1 MAVPLPGGAGRS
13 RLLVACALTAA
24 VAAAGSYGPS
34 ASNASVTRPVDGV
47 DHGAAVVRATSDIAT
62 SERATSEKATSARA
76 KVRKVKID
84 PRLFGLHDSFF
95 NSLDRKGTGAIRLWD
110 AGVQWKDIFPT
121 QDDGPEWARLD
132 DIVTR
137 AHENGTEVTLVLGLT
152 PSYAGA
158 TPESMPNLEMYRTYV
173 QAVMERYSPSNW
185 PLGGGNHYRGIAAY
199 QVWNEANIDTFWTGG
214 YDGLGQLVK
223 TVHDVRDAV
232 DVGAKV
238 VAPAM
243 VARLGYQQKGIKA
256 FFKTQVE
263 GRPVY
268 KYVDAISLNLYPLDR
283 YPNPNPTRAGTP
295 EDAIALLK
303 TVRGILAD
311 DGVPRS
317 KPIWNT
323 EINYGLTFGTNAGQ
337 PATPIPVRR
346 QIAYVIRTYL
356 LNAARGVKRIDWY
369 AYDLDAR
376 GSVGPL
382 ANTLLTDPVNRAA
395 GTLLPPG
402 RAFTRVQGWMKGTL
416 IGTTTKAPCIK
427 DRHGT
432 YTCTVKYSSGM
443 GRIYWNPYKSAKV
456 TLVRSA
462 RKKIDE
468 YGASSRAKGG
478 TKLKV
483 NDKPVLVKS
492 TR

>member
-1 MAVPLPGGAGRS
+1 VPLTGGAGRS
-13 RLLVACALTAA
+13 RLLVASALTAA
-24 VAAAGSYGPS
+24 VVAAGSYGPS
-34 ASNASVTRPVDGV
+34 ASNASVTRPTDRVDQ
-47 DHGAAVVRATSDIAT
+47 GAATAHLTSDEAA
-62 SERATSEKATSARA
+62 SKA
-76 KVRKVKID
+76 KVKKVKVD
-84 PRLFGLHDSFF
+84 PRLFGVHDSSG
-95 NSLDRKGTGAIRLWD
+95 NSLDRKGTGTIRLWD
-110 AGVQWKDIFPT
+110 AGVEWKNIFPT
-121 QDDGPEWARLD
+121 QGGAPEWSDLD

-137 AHENGTEVTLVLGLT
+137 AHENGTEVTLVLGRT

-158 TPESMPNLEMYRTYV
+158 TPEATPESMPNLDMYRAYV
-173 QAVMERYSPSNW
+173 QAVMERYRPSSW
-185 PLGGGNHYRGIAAY
+185 QDGDGNHYRGIAAY

-232 DVGAKV
+232 DSGAKV

-256 FFKTQVE
+256 FFNTTVD
-263 GRPVY
+263 GTPVY
-268 KYVDAISLNLYPLDR
+268 KYVDAISFNLYPLDR

-323 EINYGLTFGTNAGQ
+323 EINYGLTFGPNAGQ
-337 PATPIPVRR
+337 PAAPIPVSR
-346 QIAYVIRTYL
+346 QIAYVMRTYL
-356 LNAARGVKRIDWY
+356 LNAAQGVKRVDWY

-376 GSVGPL
+376 GSEGPL
-382 ANTLLTDPVNRAA
+382 ANTLLTDPVDRAA

-416 IGTTTKAPCIK
+416 IGTRTKAPCIK

-443 GRIYWNPYKSAKV
+443 GRIYWNPFKSAKV
-456 TLVRSA
+456 TLVKSA

-468 YGASSRAKGG
+468 YGTSSKVKGG

-483 NDKPVLVKS
+483 SYKPVLVKS